1 MLDVGVSV
9 KGSQNDNLNVSVA
22 AQNKDGS
29 VSLNKSAKYDNSL
42 PWNDIDIDLR
52 NVPPGSYQVTSR
64 VVNTLSQIW
73 TPSDS
78 TMTLT
83 IASPDLAMP
92 KVHIDE
98 YNRTVKDGQ
107 LFFPL
112 GYYTHTYDSSIM
124 DKIVATG
131 FNTMMSYDLL
141 GVLAENI
148 DATLKDASAHN
159 INVIFSLKD
168 TYDGSKYA
176 TTQWKDADGVIHKG
190 GFDIFQAMVK
200 SYKDTRKYPSILAW
214 YIDDEMDTP
223 WLPEIQKRYHRLL
236 DNDPY
241 HPAWQVLYKGENIT
255 AHVDNSDI
263 LGIDNYPV
271 WSQQTGGTS
280 APLYNS
286 FSGATRTVTNATMNS
301 RGIWMVPEC
310 KVDNGSRPD
319 TYDEMINYAYQS
331 LINGAR
337 GLIYYNLDDLLADA
351 DYKAQSD
358 QSLATMKKVGDH
370 LNAIMPIAL
379 GIDADPDHSLTSS
392 EPKIEI
398 LTRVV
403 GNDLYA
409 LAVNPYNSAVSAS
422 FNAGSGIL
430 AKYITVGLPGSSER
444 TINVTDNEFSDEFGP
459 LETRIYKINTE

>member
-1 MLDVGVSV
+1 M
-9 KGSQNDNLNVSVA
+9 
-22 AQNKDGS
+22 
-29 VSLNKSAKYDNSL
+29 
-42 PWNDIDIDLR
+42 
-52 NVPPGSYQVTSR
+52 
-64 VVNTLSQIW
+64 
-73 TPSDS
+73 
-78 TMTLT
+78 
-83 IASPDLAMP
+83 
-92 KVHIDE
+92 
-98 YNRTVKDGQ
+98 
-107 LFFPL
+107 
-112 GYYTHTYDSSIM
+112 
-124 DKIVATG
+124 
-131 FNTMMSYDLL
+131 
-141 GVLAENI
+141 
-148 DATLKDASAHN
+148 
-159 INVIFSLKD
+159 KD

-223 WLPEIQKRYHRLL
+223 WLPEIQKRYDWLL
-236 DNDPY
+236 DNDPD